1 MHLPRCEQV
10 LEPETIACPC
20 CQGQLHKIGRGE
32 VGSRRTF
39 FTIEQGLP
47 DGIRLDTDGNVWTSS
62 VSNEGVVCVIGR
74 IHVPEPVLNLCLG
87 GP

>member
-10 LEPETIACPC
+10 LESETIACPC

-39 FTIEQGLP
+39 FTIEQGVS
-47 DGIRLDTDGNVWTSS
+47 GNASIPMETFGRAHFPTIAQLW
-62 VSNEGVVCVIGR
+62 VVVFGSA
-74 IHVPEPVLNLCLG
+74 V
-87 GP
+87 